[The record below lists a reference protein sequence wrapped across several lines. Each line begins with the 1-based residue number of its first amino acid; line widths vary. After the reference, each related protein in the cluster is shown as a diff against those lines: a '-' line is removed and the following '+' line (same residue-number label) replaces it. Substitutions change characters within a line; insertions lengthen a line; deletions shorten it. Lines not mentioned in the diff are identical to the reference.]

1 MVLGLAGSSLE
12 GEVGAG
18 EGPFRVDHQAG
29 VRGALSPLGPAPG
42 ALAQHQWEGCD
53 IFILQET
60 SPSPRLFTY
69 WNFVWYRAIYNLV
82 HPLKYFC
89 LFLRI

>member
-1 MVLGLAGSSLE
+1 MVLGLAGSPLE

-53 IFILQET
+53 F
-60 SPSPRLFTY
+60 F
-69 WNFVWYRAIYNLV
+69 F
-82 HPLKYFC
+82 
-89 LFLRI
+89 